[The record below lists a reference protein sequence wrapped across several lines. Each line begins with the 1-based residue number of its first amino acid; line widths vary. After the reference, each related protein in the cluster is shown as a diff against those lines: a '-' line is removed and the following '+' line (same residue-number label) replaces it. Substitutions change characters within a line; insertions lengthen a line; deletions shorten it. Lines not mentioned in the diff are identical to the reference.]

1 MAADSSNRGDPRTRV
16 ARWNRPSRSL
26 ASLSRGS
33 SIESLS
39 RGATWT
45 VRGRANVLA
54 ALLTALRQHQGLVLV
69 LSLYAASTLVVP
81 TMTPVPVSDDW
92 VYARSVEI
100 LLRTGDLRIL
110 DLSVVTLV
118 FQVIWGALFSLLFG
132 LSFGA
137 MRLSTIALTLL
148 SGWALYGLCRDLA
161 VSRNRSVLATAAYL
175 FNPLAFVLSFSF
187 MTDPQFSALLIIAT
201 RFYVRGLRPD
211 RLDPE
216 ATLLGSGIAAFA
228 FLVRQQGALIPLA
241 VVVYLLITRRLT
253 LRPTRQNVRCVAT
266 VAGIPAAATVLYYLW
281 LFFIHG
287 VPVQQESF
295 TQAIADAGW
304 GGSWLLLERMT
315 YIEAMY
321 LGAFALPISAA
332 ALFVRRRIPRTGMGI
347 VKHLGIRSRWGWAL
361 LSGWTALLVTGLVIF
376 GQDGRRMPYI
386 PQFAGLVMGLGP
398 ADLWWLR
405 PRIFNDNYL
414 TLFTAA
420 CALASFVL
428 VLALCQRVGAPPA
441 PDRAAAGLVLT
452 IGLWQVVGIMPPSYH
467 FRNWIISVD
476 RYLLPLLPFAICLGF
491 WALRDIRLNLPVAW
505 LTVALFAAFSVAG
518 TRDFLVFQEATWAM
532 ARDTYAAGV
541 PLTQIDG
548 GSSWDGYYLWEY
560 SDANNI
566 PRQTPHGPWWTVL
579 FAPATDSTYIVAT
592 TPYVGDPMGPYDVIA
607 VREYSSWLHNDPV
620 YLYLLRRAPPAELA
634 AAWPNVTAPA

>member
-1 MAADSSNRGDPRTRV
+1 MASDSSNRGGPRTRV
-16 ARWNRPSRSL
+16 ARWNRPPRPL
-26 ASLSRGS
+26 PPLSRGS
-33 SIESLS
+33 TIESVP
-39 RGATWT
+39 RGVTWT
-45 VRGRANVLA
+45 TSPRADALS
-54 ALLTALRQHQGLVLV
+54 ALLITLARHQGLVFV
-69 LSLYAASTLVVP
+69 LSLYAASALVVP
-81 TMTPVPVSDDW
+81 TMTPAPVSDDW

-100 LLRTGDLRIL
+100 LLRDGDLRIL

-118 FQVIWGALFSLLFG
+118 FQVVWGAFFSLLFG

-137 MRLSTIALTLL
+137 MRLSTIALTFLA
-148 SGWALYGLCRDLA
+148 GWALYGLCRELA
-161 VSRNRSVLATAAYL
+161 VSRSRSALATAAYL

-187 MTDPQFSALLIIAT
+187 MTDPQFTALLIIAT

-211 RLDPE
+211 RPDIE
-216 ATLLGSGIAAFA
+216 ATLVGSGMAALA

-241 VVVYLLITRRLT
+241 VVIYLLMTGRLT
-253 LRPTRQNVRCVAT
+253 FRPTHQNVRCVAT
-266 VAGIPAAATVLYYLW
+266 VVAIPTAATALYYLW
-281 LFFIHG
+281 LLFVHG

-304 GGSWLLLERMT
+304 SGSLVLLAQMT

-321 LGAFALPISAA
+321 LGAFALPIVAA
-332 ALFVRRRIPRTGMGI
+332 AIFIRRPVPASATEI
-347 VKHLGIRSRWGWAL
+347 VNRLNLGSRWGWIL
-361 LSGWTALLVTGLVIF
+361 LGGWTALLATGLVIF

-386 PQFAGLVMGLGP
+386 PQFFGLVSGLGP
-398 ADLWWLR
+398 ADLWWQR

-414 TLFTAA
+414 TWFTAA

-428 VLALCQRVGAPPA
+428 VLALCRRVGAPSSS
-441 PDRAAAGLVLT
+441 DRAAAGLVLA
-452 IGLWQVVGIMPPSYH
+452 IALWQVFGIMPPSYH

-505 LTVALFAAFSVAG
+505 LMVAVFAVFSVAG
-518 TRDFLVFQEATWAM
+518 TRDFLVLQEATWAM
-532 ARDTYAAGV
+532 ARDTYIAGV

-566 PRQTPHGPWWTVL
+566 PRQTPHGPWWTNL
-579 FAPATDSTYIVAT
+579 FAHATDSTYIVST
-592 TPYVGDPMGPYDVIA
+592 TPYVGEVMGPYDVIG

-620 YLYLLRRAPPAELA
+620 YLFLLRRAPPAELA
-634 AAWPNVTAPA
+634 AQVP

>member
-1 MAADSSNRGDPRTRV
+1 MASDSSNRGGPRTRV
-16 ARWNRPSRSL
+16 ARWNRPPRPL
-26 ASLSRGS
+26 PPLSRGS
-33 SIESLS
+33 TIESVP

-45 VRGRANVLA
+45 TSPRADALS
-54 ALLTALRQHQGLVLV
+54 ALLITLARHQGLVFV
-69 LSLYAASTLVVP
+69 LSLYAASALVVP
-81 TMTPVPVSDDW
+81 TMTPAPVSDDW

-100 LLRTGDLRIL
+100 LLRDGDLRIL

-118 FQVIWGALFSLLFG
+118 FQVVWGAFFSLLFG

-137 MRLSTIALTLL
+137 MRLSTIALTFLA
-148 SGWALYGLCRDLA
+148 GWALYGLCRELA
-161 VSRNRSVLATAAYL
+161 VSRSRSALATAAYL

-187 MTDPQFSALLIIAT
+187 MTDPQFTALLIIAT

-211 RLDPE
+211 RPDIE
-216 ATLLGSGIAAFA
+216 ATLVGSGMAALA

-241 VVVYLLITRRLT
+241 VVIYLLMTGRLT
-253 LRPTRQNVRCVAT
+253 FRPTHQNVRCVAT
-266 VAGIPAAATVLYYLW
+266 VVAIPTAATALYYLW
-281 LFFIHG
+281 LLFVHG

-304 GGSWLLLERMT
+304 SGSLVLLAQMT

-321 LGAFALPISAA
+321 LGAFALPIVAA
-332 ALFVRRRIPRTGMGI
+332 AIFIRRPVPASATEI
-347 VKHLGIRSRWGWAL
+347 VNRLNLGSRWGWIL
-361 LSGWTALLVTGLVIF
+361 LGGWTALLATGLVIF

-386 PQFAGLVMGLGP
+386 PQFFGLVSGLGP
-398 ADLWWLR
+398 ADLWWQR

-414 TLFTAA
+414 TWFTAA

-428 VLALCQRVGAPPA
+428 VLALCRRVGAPSSS
-441 PDRAAAGLVLT
+441 DRAAAGLVLA
-452 IGLWQVVGIMPPSYH
+452 IALWQVFGIMPPSYH

-505 LTVALFAAFSVAG
+505 LMVAVFAVFSVAG
-518 TRDFLVFQEATWAM
+518 TRDFLVLQEATWAM
-532 ARDTYAAGV
+532 ARDTYIAGV

-566 PRQTPHGPWWTVL
+566 PRQTPHGPWWTNL
-579 FAPATDSTYIVAT
+579 FAHATDSTYIIST
-592 TPYVGDPMGPYDVIA
+592 TPYVGEVMGPYDVIG

-620 YLYLLRRAPPAELA
+620 YLFLLRRAPPAELA
-634 AAWPNVTAPA
+634 AQVP

>member
-1 MAADSSNRGDPRTRV
+1 MAADSSNCGDPKVRV
-16 ARWNRPSRSL
+16 ARWNRPPRPL
-26 ASLSRGS
+26 PSLSRGS
-33 SIESLS
+33 SIESFP
-39 RGATWT
+39 RGAAWT
-45 VRGRANVLA
+45 PRTRTDALW
-54 ALLTALRQHQGLVLV
+54 ALLATLDWHRGLVLV
-69 LSLYAASTLVVP
+69 LTLYAASTLVVP
-81 TMTPVPVSDDW
+81 TMTPAPVSDDW

-100 LLRTGDLRIL
+100 LLRDGDLRIL

-118 FQVIWGALFSLLFG
+118 FQVMWGALFSLLFG

-137 MRLSTIALTLL
+137 MRLSTIVLTLL

-161 VSRNRSVLATAAYL
+161 VSRSRSALATAAYL

-187 MTDPQFSALLIIAT
+187 MTDPQFTALLVIAT

-211 RLDPE
+211 WPDTE
-216 ATLLGSGIAAFA
+216 AVWLGSGIAACA

-241 VVVYLLITRRLT
+241 VMVYLLITRRLS
-253 LRPTRQNVRCVAT
+253 LRLTGQNVRCVVM

-295 TQAIADAGW
+295 TQAIAKAGW

-321 LGAFALPISAA
+321 LGAFALPLAAA
-332 ALFVRRRIPRTGMGI
+332 ALFVRRQVPRTGLGI
-347 VKHLGIRSRWGWAL
+347 VTHLGVRSRWGWAL
-361 LSGWTALLVTGLVIF
+361 LGGWTALLTTGLVIF

-398 ADLWWLR
+398 ADLWWQR
-405 PRIFNDNYL
+405 PRIFNDTYL

-420 CALASFVL
+420 CAVASFVL
-428 VLALCQRVGAPPA
+428 VLALCRRVGVPPS
-441 PDRAAAGLVLT
+441 PDRAAAGLALT
-452 IGLWQVVGIMPPSYH
+452 IALWQVVGIMPPSYH

-476 RYLLPLLPFAICLGF
+476 RYLLPILPFAVCLGF

-505 LTVALFAAFSVAG
+505 LTVAVFAVFSVAG
-518 TRDFLVFQEATWAM
+518 TRDFLVLQEATWAM

-548 GSSWDGYYLWEY
+548 GSSWDGYHLWEY

-566 PRQTPHGPWWTVL
+566 PRQTPHGPWWTNL
-579 FAPATDSTYIVAT
+579 FAPATDSTYIVST
-592 TPYVGDPMGPYDVIA
+592 TPYVGEVMGPYDVIG
-607 VREYSSWLHNDPV
+607 VREYSSWLHSDPV
-620 YLYLLRRAPPAELA
+620 YLFLLRRAPPAELA
-634 AAWPNVTAPA
+634 LVVPQIITPA